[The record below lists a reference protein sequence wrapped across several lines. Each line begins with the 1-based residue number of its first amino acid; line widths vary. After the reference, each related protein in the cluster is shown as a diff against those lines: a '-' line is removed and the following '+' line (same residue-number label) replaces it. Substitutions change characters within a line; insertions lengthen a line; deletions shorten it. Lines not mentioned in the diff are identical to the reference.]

1 MKKIIK
7 FLIVFCITTTFYI
20 NFYNVYGSFADF
32 TDGDA
37 RNQTEKMEQEQNKKF
52 DTLKSNNNYLSSLS
66 VEGYELSPEFDKQT
80 LEYTLNKKIKESVIN
95 IKAIADDSKAT
106 VIGTGNIKINKNQNK
121 FRIDVTAESGTVR
134 TYIIKITQDDNF
146 STITNEDENTTINDM
161 KMTLTD
167 RTIIN
172 EIENQEEDNKIDS
185 NKKII
190 IGIIFFIIT
199 LIVIMT
205 VIAKKI
211 LCIFML

>member
-7 FLIVFCITTTFYI
+7 FLIVFCITTIFYM

-66 VEGYELSPEFDKQT
+66 VEGYELLPEFDKQT
-80 LEYTLNKKIKESVIN
+80 LEYTLNKKIKESEIN

-106 VIGTGNIKINKNQNK
+106 VTGTGNIKINKNQNK

-161 KMTLTD
+161 KTTLTD

-190 IGIIFFIIT
+190 IGIIFFVIT

-205 VIAKKI
+205 VIAKKKRKK
-211 LCIFML
+211 

>member
-66 VEGYELSPEFDKQT
+66 VEGYELSPQFDKQT

-106 VIGTGNIKINKNQNK
+106 VIGTGNIKINKNQKK

-161 KMTLTD
+161 KTTLTD

-190 IGIIFFIIT
+190 IGIIFFVIT

-205 VIAKKI
+205 VIAKKKRKK
-211 LCIFML
+211 

>member
-66 VEGYELSPEFDKQT
+66 VEGYELSPQFDKQT

-106 VIGTGNIKINKNQNK
+106 VIGTGNIKINNNQNK

-161 KMTLTD
+161 KTTLTD

-190 IGIIFFIIT
+190 IGIIFFVIT

-205 VIAKKI
+205 VIAKKKRKK
-211 LCIFML
+211 

>member
-7 FLIVFCITTTFYI
+7 FLIVFCITTIFYM

-80 LEYTLNKKIKESVIN
+80 LEYTLNKKIKESEIN

-106 VIGTGNIKINKNQNK
+106 VTGTGNIKINKNQNK

-134 TYIIKITQDDNF
+134 TYIIKITQDDNS

-161 KMTLTD
+161 QTTLTD

-190 IGIIFFIIT
+190 IGIIFFVLT

-205 VIAKKI
+205 VIAKKKRKK
-211 LCIFML
+211 

>member
-1 MKKIIK
+1 MKQLIK

-106 VIGTGNIKINKNQNK
+106 VTGTGNIKINKNQNK

-205 VIAKKI
+205 VIAKKKRKK
-211 LCIFML
+211 

>member
-1 MKKIIK
+1 
-7 FLIVFCITTTFYI
+7 
-20 NFYNVYGSFADF
+20 
-32 TDGDA
+32 
-37 RNQTEKMEQEQNKKF
+37 MEQEQNKKF

-80 LEYTLNKKIKESVIN
+80 LEYTLNKEIKESEIN

-106 VIGTGNIKINKNQNK
+106 VTGTGNIKINKNQNK

-134 TYIIKITQDDNF
+134 TYIIKITQDDNS

-161 KMTLTD
+161 QTTLTD

-172 EIENQEEDNKIDS
+172 KIENQEEDNKIDS

-190 IGIIFFIIT
+190 IGIIFFVLT

-205 VIAKKI
+205 VITKKKRKK
-211 LCIFML
+211 

>member
-7 FLIVFCITTTFYI
+7 FLIVFCITTIFYM

-66 VEGYELSPEFDKQT
+66 VEGYELLPEFDKQT
-80 LEYTLNKKIKESVIN
+80 LEYTLNKKIKESEIN

-106 VIGTGNIKINKNQNK
+106 VTGTGNIKINKNQNK

-134 TYIIKITQDDNF
+134 TYIIKITQDDNS

-161 KMTLTD
+161 QTTLTD

-190 IGIIFFIIT
+190 IGIIFFVLT

-205 VIAKKI
+205 VITKKKRKK
-211 LCIFML
+211 

>member
-7 FLIVFCITTTFYI
+7 FLIVFCITTIFYI

-32 TDGDA
+32 TDGEA
-37 RNQTEKMEQEQNKKF
+37 RNQTEKMEQDQNKKF

-80 LEYTLNKKIKESVIN
+80 LEYTLNKEIKESEIN

-106 VIGTGNIKINKNQNK
+106 VTGTGNIKINKNQNK

-134 TYIIKITQDDNF
+134 TYIIKITQDDNS

-161 KMTLTD
+161 QTTLTD

-172 EIENQEEDNKIDS
+172 KIENQEEDNKIDS
-185 NKKII
+185 NKKLIF
-190 IGIIFFIIT
+190 GIIFFVLT

-205 VIAKKI
+205 VITKKKRKK
-211 LCIFML
+211 

>member
-7 FLIVFCITTTFYI
+7 FLIAFIIMTTFSI
-20 NFYNVYGSFADF
+20 NFYDVYGSFADF

-80 LEYTLNKKIKESVIN
+80 LEYTLNKEIKESEIN

-106 VIGTGNIKINKNQNK
+106 VTGTGNIKINKNQNK
-121 FRIDVTAESGTVR
+121 FRIDVASESGTVR
-134 TYIIKITQDDNF
+134 TYIIKIKQDDN
-146 STITNEDENTTINDM
+146 SSAVTNVDENSTINDIQT
-161 KMTLTD
+161 TLTD
-167 RTIIN
+167 KTIIN

-190 IGIIFFIIT
+190 IGIIFFALT

-205 VIAKKI
+205 VIAKKKRKK
-211 LCIFML
+211 

>member
-66 VEGYELSPEFDKQT
+66 VEGYELSPQFDKQT

-161 KMTLTD
+161 KTTLTD

-172 EIENQEEDNKIDS
+172 EIENQEEDKIDS

-190 IGIIFFIIT
+190 IGIIFFVIT

-205 VIAKKI
+205 VIAKKKRKK
-211 LCIFML
+211 

>member
-7 FLIVFCITTTFYI
+7 FLIVFCITTIFYI

-80 LEYTLNKKIKESVIN
+80 LEYTLNKKIKESEIN

-106 VIGTGNIKINKNQNK
+106 VTGTGNIKINKNQNK

-134 TYIIKITQDDNF
+134 TYIIKITQDDNS
-146 STITNEDENTTINDM
+146 STITNEDENITINDM
-161 KMTLTD
+161 QTTLTD

-190 IGIIFFIIT
+190 IGIIFFVLT

-205 VIAKKI
+205 VITKKREKNN
-211 LCIFML
+211 F

>member
-66 VEGYELSPEFDKQT
+66 VEGYELSPQFDKQT

-161 KMTLTD
+161 KTTLTD

-190 IGIIFFIIT
+190 IGIIFFVIT

-205 VIAKKI
+205 VIAKKKRKK
-211 LCIFML
+211 

>member
-7 FLIVFCITTTFYI
+7 FLIVFCITTIFYI

-66 VEGYELSPEFDKQT
+66 VEGYELLPEFDKQT
-80 LEYTLNKKIKESVIN
+80 LEYTLNKKIKESEIN

-106 VIGTGNIKINKNQNK
+106 VTGTGNIKINKNQNK

-134 TYIIKITQDDNF
+134 TYIIKITQDDNS

-161 KMTLTD
+161 KTTLTD

-190 IGIIFFIIT
+190 IGIIFFVIT

-205 VIAKKI
+205 VIAKKKRKK
-211 LCIFML
+211 

>member
-205 VIAKKI
+205 VIAKKKRKK
-211 LCIFML
+211 

>member
-7 FLIVFCITTTFYI
+7 FLIVFCITTIFYI

-80 LEYTLNKKIKESVIN
+80 LEYTLNKEIKESEIN

-106 VIGTGNIKINKNQNK
+106 VTGTGNIKINKNQNK

-134 TYIIKITQDDNF
+134 TYIIKITQDDNS

-161 KMTLTD
+161 QTTLTD

-172 EIENQEEDNKIDS
+172 KIENQEEDNKIDS

-190 IGIIFFIIT
+190 IGIIFFVLT

-205 VIAKKI
+205 VITKKKI
-211 LCIFML
+211 KK

>member
-7 FLIVFCITTTFYI
+7 FLIVFCITTIFYI

-80 LEYTLNKKIKESVIN
+80 LEYTLNKEIKESEIN
-95 IKAIADDSKAT
+95 IKAIANDSKAT
-106 VIGTGNIKINKNQNK
+106 VTGTGNIKINKNQNK

-134 TYIIKITQDDNF
+134 TYIIKITQDDNS

-161 KMTLTD
+161 QTTLTD

-172 EIENQEEDNKIDS
+172 KIENQEEDNKIDS

-190 IGIIFFIIT
+190 IGIIFFVLT

-205 VIAKKI
+205 VITKKKRKK
-211 LCIFML
+211 

>member
-7 FLIVFCITTTFYI
+7 FLIVFCITTIFYI

-80 LEYTLNKKIKESVIN
+80 LEYTLNKEIKESEIN

-106 VIGTGNIKINKNQNK
+106 VTGTGNIKINKNQNK

-134 TYIIKITQDDNF
+134 TYIIKITQDDNS

-161 KMTLTD
+161 QTTLTD

-172 EIENQEEDNKIDS
+172 KIENQEEDNKIDS

-190 IGIIFFIIT
+190 IGIIFFVLT

-205 VIAKKI
+205 VITKKKRKK
-211 LCIFML
+211 

>member
-7 FLIVFCITTTFYI
+7 FLIAFCITTIFYI

-80 LEYTLNKKIKESVIN
+80 LEYTLNKKIKESEIN

-106 VIGTGNIKINKNQNK
+106 VTGTGNIKINKNQNK

-134 TYIIKITQDDNF
+134 TYIIKITQDDNS
-146 STITNEDENTTINDM
+146 STVTNVDENSTINDM
-161 KMTLTD
+161 QTTLTD
-167 RTIIN
+167 KAIIN
-172 EIENQEEDNKIDS
+172 EIENQEENNKIDL
-185 NKKII
+185 NKKMIVVI
-190 IGIIFFIIT
+190 AVIFIV
-199 LIVIMT
+199 LIVIIKFFT
-205 VIAKKI
+205 KKKSAKHKK
-211 LCIFML
+211 

>member
-1 MKKIIK
+1 MKKNIK

-106 VIGTGNIKINKNQNK
+106 VTGTGNIKINKNQNK

-205 VIAKKI
+205 VIAKKKRKK
-211 LCIFML
+211 

>member
-80 LEYTLNKKIKESVIN
+80 LEYTLNKKIKESEIN

-106 VIGTGNIKINKNQNK
+106 VTGTGNIKINKNQNK

-161 KMTLTD
+161 KTTLTD

-190 IGIIFFIIT
+190 IGIIFFVIT

-205 VIAKKI
+205 VIAKKKRKK
-211 LCIFML
+211 

>member
-7 FLIVFCITTTFYI
+7 FLIVFCITTIFYI

-37 RNQTEKMEQEQNKKF
+37 RNQTENMEQEQNKKF

-80 LEYTLNKKIKESVIN
+80 LEYTLNKEIKESEIN

-106 VIGTGNIKINKNQNK
+106 VTGTGNIKINKNQNK

-134 TYIIKITQDDNF
+134 TYIIKITQDDNS

-161 KMTLTD
+161 QTTLTD

-172 EIENQEEDNKIDS
+172 KIENQEEDNKIDS

-190 IGIIFFIIT
+190 IGIIFFVLT

-205 VIAKKI
+205 VITKKKRKK
-211 LCIFML
+211 

>member
-106 VIGTGNIKINKNQNK
+106 VTGTGNIKINKNQNK

-205 VIAKKI
+205 VIAKKKRKK
-211 LCIFML
+211 

>member
-80 LEYTLNKKIKESVIN
+80 LEYTLNKEVKESEIN

-106 VIGTGNIKINKNQNK
+106 VTGTGNIKINKNQNEY
-121 FRIDVTAESGTVR
+121 RIDVAAESGTVR
-134 TYIIKITQDDNF
+134 TYIIKITQSDSSSVD
-146 STITNEDENTTINDM
+146 TNTDENSTANDM
-161 KMTLTD
+161 QTTLTD
-167 RTIIN
+167 KTIIN
-172 EIENQEEDNKIDS
+172 EIENQEENKKIDS
-185 NKKII
+185 NNKEI
-190 IGIIFFIIT
+190 IGIVVAVIV
-199 LIVIMT
+199 LIVIIKIFT
-205 VIAKKI
+205 GKKKAKHKK
-211 LCIFML
+211 